1 MQYEYKV
8 VPAPKK
14 GRSGKGVRGTEA
26 KFANELMYV
35 MNEMGAEGWEYV
47 RSDTL
52 PCEERQGLT
61 SKTMTYQNILVFR
74 RAQMVFA
81 ADPMQGKFEGPA
93 NAKVIEDSSSE
104 ILAVQTAKT
113 DQNGIVG
120 VLRARKLSRDGA
132 TTYSARTDMAA
143 E

>member
-14 GRSGKGVRGTEA
+14 GRSGKGIRGTDA

-61 SKTMTYQNILVFR
+61 SKTMSYQNILVFR
-74 RAQMVFA
+74 RAQMVLSTQPISGA
-81 ADPMQGKFEGPA
+81 AGA
-93 NAKVIEDSSSE
+93 RLIEDATVSD
-104 ILAVQTAKT
+104 IVAVQAPKNE
-113 DQNGIVG
+113 QNGIVG
-120 VLRARKLSRDGA
+120 VLRARKLAREGA
-132 TTYSARTDMAA
+132 TTYSSSADMAA

>member
-26 KFANELMYV
+26 KFANELMYL

-74 RAQMVFA
+74 RSQMVFA
-81 ADPMQGKFEGPA
+81 SQPLTGPSH
-93 NAKVIEDSSSE
+93 AKLIEDTGSE
-104 ILAVQTAKT
+104 IMAVRAPKT
-113 DQNGIVG
+113 EQNGIVG
-120 VLRARKLSRDGA
+120 VLRARKLSREGS
-132 TTYSARTDMAA
+132 TTYSARPDLAA

>member
-74 RAQMVFA
+74 REQMVFA
-81 ADPMQGKFEGPA
+81 AQAANGPLVGAA
-93 NAKVIEDSSSE
+93 NARLIEDTTAE
-104 ILAVQTAKT
+104 IVAVQTPKP

-120 VLRARKLSRDGA
+120 VLRARKLSREGA
-132 TTYSARTDMAA
+132 TTYSSGADIAA